1 MANNTV
7 YLHLGL
13 NSSEFNSK
21 LKKAAGDLDLF
32 TKKGY
37 SAAVKADL
45 QFPNAKQLQDELA
58 KAWKGLKG
66 VTIEGKGGARVP
78 VETLQQV
85 EKEYANLEKRQAKN
99 IQLTKQE
106 TAAYEKLKR
115 VMNATMAFGNAKYEY
130 DTMQRRMAAATNT
143 GKVAAERRRSY
154 NAEFAEE
161 KAKRKEQSNYN
172 KRAQTEISSIYQ
184 DKERDNAALTK
195 AEQESER
202 TQQQLRAA
210 ESKRAYN
217 EAIRQ
222 QQTTQAL
229 HNARVQYVRDYY
241 AEQDKNANAFKK
253 GANSSPEL
261 AAMRQYYTQQAKD
274 ALREQ
279 TATDGLTESKR
290 RLTDAERQYQ
300 NALKAN
306 KKGNNLQQINAEISA
321 LNKLINAK
329 RHDLRVTT
337 GRRGQTDSE
346 LDGYRERMRV
356 LEQQRSRVQEANN
369 VLREQGRIFSHLSSA
384 LLKYINIFALINFG
398 KKIAET
404 TGYFEKQRVALEGIT
419 GSAAKANH
427 VLREIMDFA
436 LKSPFQTK
444 ELVDFTK
451 KLSAFSIPVDELFD
465 TTKKL
470 ADLSAGL
477 GVDMN
482 RIVLAYGQVRSASV
496 LRGQEL
502 RQFTEAGIPMVSALA
517 KKFSELNGE
526 LVTTS
531 DIFEMISKRQV
542 SFEMVDSVLTDMTSE
557 GGKFYKMQENIAG
570 TLYGQ
575 IQKLKDLWTI
585 SLNDIGKNNGGVL
598 SGVVKALQWGV
609 VHAKSLGHALVVA
622 FSATMLHGAIRAFRE
637 ISMLIK
643 TASFSAKAMGGWIS
657 AAVGVLTFVI
667 SSLVS
672 KTNRLESQLADI
684 ATSYEKE
691 NKRMADGLDSLLN
704 RMYSA
709 TRGTKAF
716 NDALETLKSNY
727 GEFLNLHDPV
737 ITGLDAEGKAVLVT
751 KEHYDALASSM
762 KEAIKAKNKY
772 LEIKETEELL
782 KENVA
787 GNLTDFWKRITS
799 GGKARSGIRKF
810 LEDNYNNQL
819 FVGEF
824 NTGTGKTP
832 FSNSKLRGLL
842 GRQYTDQSGYIIN
855 SQFSADLE
863 MVQKDALAEFMTSY
877 EESESQFVERF
888 KTAFDQE
895 FRGNK
900 MPKELVE
907 ELAKDIF
914 NSIKGTDDFKA
925 YLNYLPKLRA
935 TDNTDLSKRRR
946 IDFAFSQF
954 NPNEYRPGKDGT
966 TAVDALNWKNGK
978 YVGILNKVL
987 TDEFKGILTDETG
1000 GKNEL
1005 ADALFVI
1012 SKSGTISEIT
1022 EALDALEKAITD
1034 ESLKSI
1040 LSQAITSFTSA
1051 THTMTEHEEYIANNI
1066 QSQWGN
1072 APIEQYG
1079 KVTFNPI
1086 EFANKYTPALWNGD
1100 KTIEQ
1105 VRDEI
1110 AKEMKE
1116 YEEEIK
1122 SYRSKN
1128 AQYYKDEIKLRER
1141 RLEILKKL
1149 SEPEFYNVLPDQKGS
1164 GNGNKYSRIR
1174 IVNFFDDITKYIL
1187 EADKQLRN
1195 VVQVTGINPTVNDF
1209 VSSLSDDN
1217 ILKKFFEQGGKP
1229 FAEFFSKLEEY
1240 GVTEF
1245 LPDGFDAQSIENIFK
1260 SVGWKEGEEMSL
1272 PDFKAMYNLVLDN
1285 IGKEVM
1291 ANLNKRRL
1299 SYATGTSERNSLDAA
1314 YKSMEESLTRMIKT
1328 GDAHFNGEEIAEKI
1342 ESAIKELAKIRS
1354 GVDKIQTTRNAF
1366 EKLSQNY
1373 DYRDVWK
1380 ALYGGGKY
1388 STAKPDDEMRKAL
1401 QQALN
1406 TTPGKGIM
1414 SVFGD
1419 GFNKLL
1425 NVEQLDISH
1434 LNTIYELINSIS
1446 DLEGIDG
1453 VAKDQFSKI
1462 KKDFIDLLKQLANK
1476 VVEVAQKESERFTS
1490 DERTAVVISRSVHSY
1505 TDRMNAIEKYKDNK
1519 KEKANYERR
1528 VIDATVDLFKDITSK
1543 LGGSVNEQLKY
1554 LFGNKNSATGLNKTG
1569 ELFAAFESLN
1579 KGGVSS
1585 LIGNIVGQRVALGE
1599 KNLANG
1605 INVRANGGMSAE
1617 AASEFMGKFNATLTL
1632 VDTIIKAVYNSIKAI
1647 TEMGNKIIDWLE
1659 KTNDVVGINR
1669 DYGGSN
1675 GRNKYW
1681 NPNKRTYETR
1691 FDENN
1696 LKVARE
1702 SLQIIQ
1708 TFNQHV
1714 MDGWEKLK
1722 SGDVLGAVF
1731 ETISSIGDLIV
1742 DIMGTSD
1749 TSREGKIQQLLKDA
1763 KELDRVID
1771 MIDWQSSFYAGIDSM
1786 TIASQKLVELENKQK
1801 DYEQAYD
1808 EELKKKKSDADK
1820 LSDYED
1826 QAMEAYR
1833 QRINLVHE
1841 MTESVAGSV
1850 EDLSSKL
1857 TNAFVE
1863 AFRNGINSAREWRD
1877 TVREYMGEVLQE
1889 MLLNKML
1896 APELEKVYNQWL
1908 YGFQNTAEKSAE
1920 EQATDEAK
1928 KQGKDY
1934 RQYMYDRL
1942 NDEGLTIEARNSLD
1956 SLLEFITAMYENLN
1970 GTAQGL
1976 IGYNRTT
1983 SDLRSGIEG
1992 ITEDTA
1998 RTIEGLS
2005 NSILMQNVLQTT
2017 YLQSLNQTAIAQI
2030 QMSWFNDILMQAR
2043 ATRVATE
2050 SINTMMDAFY
2060 SPGDRAVKVTMI

>member
-21 LKKAAGDLDLF
+21 LKKVAGDLDLF

-45 QFPNAKQLQDELA
+45 QFPDAKKFQDELA

-85 EKEYANLEKRQAKN
+85 EKEYANLEKRQSKN

-172 KRAQTEISSIYQ
+172 KRAQTEISSLYQ

-195 AEQESER
+195 AEQERER

-241 AEQDKNANAFKK
+241 AEQDRKANAFQR

-261 AAMRQYYTQQAKD
+261 ARMRSFYQQQAKD

-279 TATDGLTESKR
+279 TANDRLTESKQ

-329 RHDLRVTT
+329 QHDLRLST
-337 GRRGQTDSE
+337 GRRGQTDSQ

-356 LEQQRSRVQEANN
+356 SEQQRSRVQEANN
-369 VLREQGRIFSHLSSA
+369 ALREQGRIFSHLSSA

-404 TGYFEKQRVALEGIT
+404 TGYFEQQRVALEGIT

-444 ELVDFTK
+444 DLVNFTK
-451 KLSAFSIPVDELFD
+451 QLSAFSIPVDELFD

-477 GVDMN
+477 GVDMS

-585 SLNDIGKNNGGVL
+585 SLNDIGKNDGGVL
-598 SGVVKALQWGV
+598 SGVVKALQWGA
-609 VHAKSLGHALVVA
+609 VHAKALGNALVVA
-622 FSATMLHGAIRAFRE
+622 FSTTMLHGAIRAFRE

-672 KTNRLESQLADI
+672 KTNRLKSQLADI

-691 NKRMADGLDSLLN
+691 NKRMADGLDSLLD

-762 KEAIKAKNKY
+762 KEAIKAKNEYAK
-772 LEIKETEELL
+772 IKETEELL

-787 GNLTDFWKRITS
+787 GNLTEFWKRVTS
-799 GGKARSGIRKF
+799 GGKARSGITTFFK
-810 LEDNYNNQL
+810 DNRLNEL
-819 FVGEF
+819 FKEQFTNYVYSTVPGASGHRTE
-824 NTGTGKTP
+824 TIYLSMQK
-832 FSNSKLRGLL
+832 FSNLL
-842 GRQYTDQSGYIIN
+842 GRKYTNQN
-855 SQFSADLE
+855 QLTADFE
-863 MVQKDALAEFMTSY
+863 MVQKDALGEFMTSY
-877 EESESQFVERF
+877 EESENQFVEHF

-925 YLNYLPKLRA
+925 YLNYLPRLRA
-935 TDNTDLSKRRR
+935 TDNSDLSKRRR

-1005 ADALFVI
+1005 AAALSVI
-1012 SKSGTISEIT
+1012 SKSGTIREIT

-1051 THTMTEHEEYIANNI
+1051 TRTMTEHEEYIANNI
-1066 QSQWGN
+1066 QKLWGN
-1072 APIEQYG
+1072 APIETYG
-1079 KVTFNPI
+1079 KNTFNPI

-1110 AKEMKE
+1110 AKEIKE

-1141 RLEILKKL
+1141 KLEILKKL
-1149 SEPEFYNVLPDQKGS
+1149 SEPEFYNVLPEQKGS

-1187 EADKQLRN
+1187 DADKKLKDI
-1195 VVQVTGINPTVNDF
+1195 VQVTGINPTVNDF

-1217 ILKKFFEQGGKP
+1217 ILKKFFEHGGKP

-1285 IGKEVM
+1285 IGKQVM

-1299 SYATGTSERNSLDAA
+1299 SYAIGTSERNSLDAA
-1314 YKSMEESLTRMIKT
+1314 YKSMEESLTRMVKT

-1354 GVDKIQTTRNAF
+1354 GVDKIQTTRNVF
-1366 EKLSQNY
+1366 NNLSQNY
-1373 DYRDVWK
+1373 DYRNVWS

-1388 STAKPDDEMRKAL
+1388 STAKPDDEMREAL

-1462 KKDFIDLLKQLANK
+1462 KKEFIDLLKQLANA
-1476 VVEVAQKESERFTS
+1476 VIEVAEQESARFTS
-1490 DERTAVVISRSVHSY
+1490 DERTAVEISRSVRSY
-1505 TDRMNAIEKYKDNK
+1505 TDRMNAIK
-1519 KEKANYERR
+1519 KK
-1528 VIDATVDLFKDITSK
+1528 
-1543 LGGSVNEQLKY
+1543 
-1554 LFGNKNSATGLNKTG
+1554 
-1569 ELFAAFESLN
+1569 
-1579 KGGVSS
+1579 
-1585 LIGNIVGQRVALGE
+1585 
-1599 KNLANG
+1599 
-1605 INVRANGGMSAE
+1605 M
-1617 AASEFMGKFNATLTL
+1617 M
-1632 VDTIIKAVYNSIKAI
+1632 
-1647 TEMGNKIIDWLE
+1647 
-1659 KTNDVVGINR
+1659 
-1669 DYGGSN
+1669 
-1675 GRNKYW
+1675 
-1681 NPNKRTYETR
+1681 
-1691 FDENN
+1691 
-1696 LKVARE
+1696 
-1702 SLQIIQ
+1702 
-1708 TFNQHV
+1708 
-1714 MDGWEKLK
+1714 
-1722 SGDVLGAVF
+1722 
-1731 ETISSIGDLIV
+1731 
-1742 DIMGTSD
+1742 
-1749 TSREGKIQQLLKDA
+1749 
-1763 KELDRVID
+1763 
-1771 MIDWQSSFYAGIDSM
+1771 
-1786 TIASQKLVELENKQK
+1786 
-1801 DYEQAYD
+1801 
-1808 EELKKKKSDADK
+1808 KKKKT
-1820 LSDYED
+1820 
-1826 QAMEAYR
+1826 
-1833 QRINLVHE
+1833 ITN
-1841 MTESVAGSV
+1841 SVS
-1850 EDLSSKL
+1850 
-1857 TNAFVE
+1857 
-1863 AFRNGINSAREWRD
+1863 
-1877 TVREYMGEVLQE
+1877 
-1889 MLLNKML
+1889 
-1896 APELEKVYNQWL
+1896 
-1908 YGFQNTAEKSAE
+1908 
-1920 EQATDEAK
+1920 
-1928 KQGKDY
+1928 
-1934 RQYMYDRL
+1934 
-1942 NDEGLTIEARNSLD
+1942 
-1956 SLLEFITAMYENLN
+1956 
-1970 GTAQGL
+1970 
-1976 IGYNRTT
+1976 
-1983 SDLRSGIEG
+1983 
-1992 ITEDTA
+1992 
-1998 RTIEGLS
+1998 
-2005 NSILMQNVLQTT
+2005 LMQRWT
-2017 YLQSLNQTAIAQI
+2017 YSKT
-2030 QMSWFNDILMQAR
+2030 
-2043 ATRVATE
+2043 
-2050 SINTMMDAFY
+2050 
-2060 SPGDRAVKVTMI
+2060 